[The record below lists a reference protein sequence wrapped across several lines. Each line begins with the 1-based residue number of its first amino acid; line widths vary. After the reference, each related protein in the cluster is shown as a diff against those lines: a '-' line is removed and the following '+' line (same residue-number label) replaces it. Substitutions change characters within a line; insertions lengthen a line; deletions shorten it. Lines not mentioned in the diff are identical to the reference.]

1 MFNSNVCI
9 LFLIISGY
17 LKGHGLK
24 YQNVLFPNGMVA
36 GVFGTSASHND
47 VGVLNLSRLQ
57 EYLEEVLFPEH
68 AMAGGLLPVLYA
80 DAIFQNINH
89 TTIISRYE
97 LVGTLEEIEFLRR
110 LNFRMSG
117 IRQSIEHM
125 YGQLFN
131 LFRLLKTPRQF
142 KLYNDGQFAYRVGVI
157 CFFILNCYTCL
168 NGSPCNS
175 MFNTE
180 PPSLEEYLPIDENLH
195 HYIPNDDVAYDFY
208 NLD

>member
-1 MFNSNVCI
+1 
-9 LFLIISGY
+9 
-17 LKGHGLK
+17 LKGKGLK

-36 GVFGTSASHND
+36 GVFGASASHND

-57 EYLEEVLFPEH
+57 EYLEEILFPDH
-68 AMAGGLLPVLYA
+68 VMAGGLLPVLYS
-80 DAIFQNINH
+80 DAIFQHINH
-89 TTIISRYE
+89 TTIIARYDLIGMQQE
-97 LVGTLEEIEFLRR
+97 MDFLRR

-142 KLYNDGQFAYRVGVI
+142 KLYHEGQLAYRVGVI
-157 CFFILNCYTCL
+157 CFFVLNCYTCL

-180 PPSLEEYLPIDENLH
+180 PPTLQEYLPLLEPLQ
-195 HYIPNDDVAYDFY
+195 HYIQNDDIEYNFY
-208 NLD
+208 ILD

>member
-1 MFNSNVCI
+1 MI
-9 LFLIISGY
+9 
-17 LKGHGLK
+17 
-24 YQNVLFPNGMVA
+24 A
-36 GVFGTSASHND
+36 GVFGASASHND
-47 VGVLNLSRLQ
+47 VGVLNLSRIQ
-57 EYLEEVLFPEH
+57 DYLEDVLVPNYV
-68 AMAGGLLPVLYA
+68 MAGGILPALYG
-80 DAIFQNINH
+80 DAIFQHLNH
-89 TTIISRYE
+89 ATIIARYD
-97 LVGTLEEIEFLRR
+97 LIGTIEEIEFLQR

-142 KLYNDGQFAYRVGVI
+142 KLYNDGQLAYRVGVI

-180 PPSLEEYLPIDENLH
+180 PPSLQDYLPLDEQLH
-195 HYIPNDDVAYDFY
+195 HYVPNDDIIYNFY

>member
-1 MFNSNVCI
+1 MI
-9 LFLIISGY
+9 
-17 LKGHGLK
+17 
-24 YQNVLFPNGMVA
+24 A
-36 GVFGTSASHND
+36 GVFGASASHND
-47 VGVLNLSRLQ
+47 IGVLNLSRIQ
-57 EYLEEVLFPEH
+57 DYLEDVLVPNYV
-68 AMAGGLLPVLYA
+68 MAGGILPALYG
-80 DAIFQNINH
+80 DAIFQHLNH
-89 TTIISRYE
+89 ATIITRYD
-97 LVGTLEEIEFLRR
+97 LIGTIEEIEFLRR
-110 LNFRMSG
+110 LNFWMSG

-142 KLYNDGQFAYRVGVI
+142 KLYNDGQLAYRVGVI

-180 PPSLEEYLPIDENLH
+180 PPSLQDYLPLDEQLH
-195 HYIPNDDVAYDFY
+195 HYVPNDDIIYNFY

>member
-1 MFNSNVCI
+1 
-9 LFLIISGY
+9 
-17 LKGHGLK
+17 
-24 YQNVLFPNGMVA
+24 MVA

-47 VGVLNLSRLQ
+47 IGVLNLSRLQ
-57 EYLEEVLFPEH
+57 EYLEEILFPDYV
-68 AMAGGLLPVLYA
+68 MDGGLLPVLYG

-97 LVGTLEEIEFLRR
+97 LVGTVEEMEFLRR

-142 KLYNDGQFAYRVGVI
+142 KIYNDGQLAYRVEVI
-157 CFFILNCYTCL
+157 SFFILNCYTCL

-175 MFNTE
+175 MFNTVA
-180 PPSLEEYLPIDENLH
+180 PSLQEYLPLH
-195 HYIPNDDVAYDFY
+195 EPLQHYIPNDDVTYNFY
-208 NLD
+208 ILD

>member
-1 MFNSNVCI
+1 
-9 LFLIISGY
+9 
-17 LKGHGLK
+17 
-24 YQNVLFPNGMVA
+24 MVA
-36 GVFGTSASHND
+36 GVFGASTSHND

-68 AMAGGLLPVLYA
+68 AMDGGLLPVLYG
-80 DAIFQNINH
+80 DAIFQNVNH

-97 LVGTLEEIEFLRR
+97 LVGTQQEIEFLRK

-125 YGQLFN
+125 YRQLFN

-142 KLYNDGQFAYRVGVI
+142 KLYNEGQLAYRVGVI

-175 MFNTE
+175 MFNTVA
-180 PPSLEEYLPIDENLH
+180 PSLQEYLPLH
-195 HYIPNDDVAYDFY
+195 EPLQHYIHNDEVIYNFY
-208 NLD
+208 ILD